1 MDTSRIDIYHEAIG
15 HYGMETQLRAAQEEC
30 AELIVAI
37 SHVLREIERE
47 GAWADLAE
55 EVADVSIMITQL
67 RLICGPAVDRV
78 IEAKLR
84 RLRGRIDS
92 KVPSVRA

>member
-1 MDTSRIDIYHEAIG
+1 MDASHIDIYHEAIG
-15 HYGMETQLRAAQEEC
+15 CCGMETQLRAAQEEC

-37 SHVLREIERE
+37 SHVLRETGRE

-55 EVADVSIMITQL
+55 EVADVSIMIARL

-78 IEAKLR
+78 TEAKLR

-92 KVPSVRA
+92 KAPSVRA

>member
-1 MDTSRIDIYHEAIG
+1 MDTSHIDIYHEAIE
-15 HYGMETQLRAAQEEC
+15 HYGMETQLRAAQKEC
-30 AELIVAI
+30 VGLIVAI

-67 RLICGPAVDRV
+67 RLICGPAVDRA

-92 KVPSVRA
+92 KAPSVRA